1 MSVLSQYLFYISFFI
16 GVFLYCSVCIC
27 GGNVGGTECF
37 SLVPQMFEALV
48 KMSHF
53 FSLMTWTIQQ
63 WSLGR
68 TLSCRPDV
76 LLLVVTQLY
85 TGRCHC
91 KDKQNTKKE
100 ISVSTKQSE
109 NKGIISESQ
118 ALSQLVIIE
127 NYLFFPF
134 MFAPFIK
141 ISGSI
146 FLFFDL

>member
-1 MSVLSQYLFYISFFI
+1 M
-16 GVFLYCSVCIC
+16 
-27 GGNVGGTECF
+27 
-37 SLVPQMFEALV
+37 
-48 KMSHF
+48 
-53 FSLMTWTIQQ
+53 
-63 WSLGR
+63 
-68 TLSCRPDV
+68 

-85 TGRCHC
+85 TGRCHR
-91 KDKQNTKKE
+91 KDKQTTKKE

-134 MFAPFIK
+134 MFASFIK